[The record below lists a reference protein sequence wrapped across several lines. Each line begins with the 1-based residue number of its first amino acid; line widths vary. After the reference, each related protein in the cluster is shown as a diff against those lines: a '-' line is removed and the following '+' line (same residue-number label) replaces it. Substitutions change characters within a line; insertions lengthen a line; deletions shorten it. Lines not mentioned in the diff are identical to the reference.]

1 MILDMGFPI
10 YCEYNTPADIV
21 ERWRYDRLG
30 EPVTIG
36 TVTIHSGDWI
46 VGDRDG
52 VVIIPQG
59 VAADA
64 VGKTIEVMNTESD
77 MRDAIIG
84 GMDPEAAFLK
94 YGKF

>member
-1 MILDMGFPI
+1 M
-10 YCEYNTPADIV
+10 
-21 ERWRYDRLG
+21 
-30 EPVTIG
+30 
-36 TVTIHSGDWI
+36 
-46 VGDRDG
+46 
-52 VVIIPQG
+52 VIIPQG